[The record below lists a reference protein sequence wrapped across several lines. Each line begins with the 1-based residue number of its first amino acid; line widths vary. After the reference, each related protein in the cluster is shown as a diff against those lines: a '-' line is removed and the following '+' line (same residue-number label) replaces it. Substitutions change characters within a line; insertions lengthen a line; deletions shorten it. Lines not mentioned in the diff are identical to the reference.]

1 MKFTQDM
8 MLQSDSGYCMPFEEK
23 GKDVEMSLGYGKQ
36 KHPKT
41 GEMFFHHGVDFPVKH
56 YLLSALATGKVTGLG
71 NDAVHGI
78 YQVIRYGLYEVTYSH
93 LSNVFA
99 NYGTEVKAGQVVAV
113 SADLLHMEVKYNGE
127 ELNPLEFLT
136 MVYGNMKA
144 LEQNGTPGAV
154 PQFVTIDMDV
164 HTKYDKDQK
173 EIEDLMMRW
182 FPDYM
187 QDLSSGI
194 YVLPEHTELALR
206 NIFTMS
212 AMKNYFFETLPSMA
226 NPLGMGT
233 RSIPLAE
240 KVQNL
245 LIADFLNYMALRH
258 QIFLSTMSEAVK
270 KKAYDEA
277 VASSGLIDPLAE
289 LEIDIQSFDI
299 PRLVS
304 VYPDRSGIRWWT
316 KAWFNNSE
324 SGEAAIEIDRQ
335 LAIKF
340 INENIE
346 KDEWLEQY
354 FPKQMEVYHNAI
366 EQTKEQ
372 ILNQLNL

>member
-1 MKFTQDM
+1 M
-8 MLQSDSGYCMPFEEK
+8 
-23 GKDVEMSLGYGKQ
+23 
-36 KHPKT
+36 
-41 GEMFFHHGVDFPVKH
+41 
-56 YLLSALATGKVTGLG
+56 
-71 NDAVHGI
+71 
-78 YQVIRYGLYEVTYSH
+78 TYSH

-136 MVYGNMKA
+136 MVYGNIKA

-194 YVLPEHTELALR
+194 YALPEHTELALR

-258 QIFLSTMSEAVK
+258 QIFLST
-270 KKAYDEA
+270 
-277 VASSGLIDPLAE
+277 
-289 LEIDIQSFDI
+289 
-299 PRLVS
+299 
-304 VYPDRSGIRWWT
+304 
-316 KAWFNNSE
+316 
-324 SGEAAIEIDRQ
+324 AA
-335 LAIKF
+335 
-340 INENIE
+340 
-346 KDEWLEQY
+346 
-354 FPKQMEVYHNAI
+354 
-366 EQTKEQ
+366 
-372 ILNQLNL
+372 